1 MDGPFGYPITAI
13 TPFPDH
19 KLADT
24 SLTFSGKPPSAG
36 ISTL

>member
-1 MDGPFGYPITAI
+1 MAGSFGYSITAI

-19 KLADT
+19 KLAET